1 MRTKIYTDGQQAAL
15 QLGEREDKMPSSGGG
30 REGSMNVAKLKLLL
44 KEIEEERSSC

>member
-1 MRTKIYTDGQQAAL
+1 MRTKIYTDGRQAAL
-15 QLGEREDKMPSSGGG
+15 QLGEREDKMPSSGDG